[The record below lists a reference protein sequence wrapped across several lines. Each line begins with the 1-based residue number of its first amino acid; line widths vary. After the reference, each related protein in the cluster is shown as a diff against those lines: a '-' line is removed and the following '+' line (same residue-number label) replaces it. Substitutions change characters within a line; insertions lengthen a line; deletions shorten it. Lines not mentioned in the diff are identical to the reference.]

1 MCDVQCDVESDVHAE
16 AGDLQV
22 IFHDEHET
30 PVQFVIELLHSVFKK
45 QLADAIRLTE
55 AVDQHGQAICG
66 TYPRDVANQVLEAA
80 RQRVRASGHPL
91 RITSEAVAEGG
102 EMLDGRCKLCG
113 AFSSE
118 NRVSLKG
125 KLTLVCDDCML
136 EITRNLPDATRNK
149 QFDYACDALAGI
161 SPAFRAI
168 SWSRPRGNSRVICAR
183 TFKWPSTGCSPRR
196 SGFSASTRSTATRH

>member
-22 IFHDEHET
+22 IFHDDDET

-102 EMLDGRCKLCG
+102 DRDGVLVFEIEEHAVVATAETEAGERRLEL
-113 AFSSE
+113 F
-118 NRVSLKG
+118 RV
-125 KLTLVCDDCML
+125 
-136 EITRNLPDATRNK
+136 ATAVS
-149 QFDYACDALAGI
+149 QI
-161 SPAFRAI
+161 AI
-168 SWSRPRGNSRVICAR
+168 Q
-183 TFKWPSTGCSPRR
+183 K
-196 SGFSASTRSTATRH
+196 